1 MLTDRTLTVARHNS
15 ERYSSVKVIIFLA
28 YMLEILGIDFGAARI
43 ATTLL
48 LDLPNSRK
56 LEYEGVSIHDSICT
70 VVNAI
75 FGVADQLGL
84 GICARACYDPRA
96 SPE

>member
-1 MLTDRTLTVARHNS
+1 MFPHYPRTDMSTDRTLTVARHNS

-56 LEYEGVSIHDSICT
+56 LEYEGVFTHGPSCI
-70 VVNAI
+70 VVYATL
-75 FGVADQLGL
+75 V
-84 GICARACYDPRA
+84 
-96 SPE
+96 